1 MAEVSHDHHHPI
13 EEHPERHEHR
23 DAQIRP
29 LVWIVIVFVIAA
41 LIWQLGLIWVFRVF
55 EAQTQRGQMRNTAI
69 ERGQVETPEP
79 RLQGIPRYHPN
90 GPAQD
95 SKAMREENQKKLS
108 SYGRGI
114 DANTAR
120 IPVDRAMELAL
131 QRNLFPTTQ
140 KGGADAK

>member
-1 MAEVSHDHHHPI
+1 MAEVTQDHPHPI

-23 DAQIRP
+23 DAQVRP

-41 LIWQLGLIWVFRVF
+41 LIWQVGLVWVFKIF

-69 ERGQVETPEP
+69 EPGRVETPEP

-90 GPAQD
+90 VPAQD
-95 SKAMREENQKKLS
+95 ANEIRKENQKKLS
-108 SYGRGI
+108 SYGKGI
-114 DANTAR
+114 DANMAR

-131 QRNLFPTTQ
+131 QRDLFPTTQ
-140 KGGADAK
+140 KGGA